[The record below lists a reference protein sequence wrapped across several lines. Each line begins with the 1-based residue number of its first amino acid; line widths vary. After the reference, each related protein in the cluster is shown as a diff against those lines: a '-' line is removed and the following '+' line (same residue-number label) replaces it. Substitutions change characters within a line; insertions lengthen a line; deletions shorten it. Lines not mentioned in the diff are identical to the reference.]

1 MENCNGAESAVD
13 FTGSTVRFLLV
24 ALLLHFSVC
33 WCCMT
38 TRFPTCDSQART
50 ANLCE
55 LVTGRPRTTEGAHLR
70 QAVSRRLLALSTSG
84 RARCTALPHWPS
96 EGDMPT
102 WRSPLR
108 RILVCLHPS
117 PSPRRPVPSGPPAS
131 LASRTIS
138 ICLPHTLSR
147 QQPLAERLPRLPRA
161 PFPLVVSSLRPR

>member
-1 MENCNGAESAVD
+1 MESAVD

-84 RARCTALPHWPS
+84 RARCTGLPCVVWSRLLLRP
-96 EGDMPT
+96 PT
-102 WRSPLR
+102 NELLSVQHYHIGPLRATCQIGARLFAAFSSVCIRPLRLVDLFPPVLPLLSPLA
-108 RILVCLHPS
+108 
-117 PSPRRPVPSGPPAS
+117 RP
-131 LASRTIS
+131 
-138 ICLPHTLSR
+138 
-147 QQPLAERLPRLPRA
+147 
-161 PFPLVVSSLRPR
+161 